1 MQYLL
6 SKIKEIQS
14 PSIENLADDELAA
27 IIIRTT
33 LVLQNFVYWEAL
45 ILRKDSTPSSIKDIL
60 LHDIA
65 EEIAN
70 LETWTHATLWE
81 KLRDECED
89 RVHWEELKTL
99 YTEVASISVS
109 IIDMIQSHWFAFW
122 FSFLATLENYN
133 SMTLLASI
141 AKRLWLIQTDY
152 ISIHMEVDHSE
163 VGHADIFRNE
173 LQKVIEWYE
182 EDYKKGVDFATKII
196 RFRLWDVC

>member
-70 LETWTHATLWE
+70 LET
-81 KLRDECED
+81 
-89 RVHWEELKTL
+89 
-99 YTEVASISVS
+99 
-109 IIDMIQSHWFAFW
+109 
-122 FSFLATLENYN
+122 
-133 SMTLLASI
+133 
-141 AKRLWLIQTDY
+141 
-152 ISIHMEVDHSE
+152 
-163 VGHADIFRNE
+163 
-173 LQKVIEWYE
+173 
-182 EDYKKGVDFATKII
+182 
-196 RFRLWDVC
+196 